1 MAHHKSAKKRIRAN
15 ARKNARN
22 RTYMSS
28 VRTAVKSFR
37 AAVEGGQEGS
47 KVQELFRNA
56 QSMLAKAAAK
66 GMLHKNN
73 VSRRVGR
80 LTQMLHLLEKGEKV
94 QPAIKKKS
102 TAKKAPAA
110 KAAAAKKATASASS
124 KKKTASKKAATKKR

>member
-15 ARKNARN
+15 ARKNSRN
-22 RTYMSS
+22 RTYLSS

-37 AAVEGGQEGS
+37 TAVEGGQEGA

-56 QSMLAKAAAK
+56 QAMLARAAAK

-102 TAKKAPAA
+102 TAKKTPAA
-110 KAAAAKKATASASS
+110 KAAAKKSTASTAAKKKTAAKKASS
-124 KKKTASKKAATKKR
+124 KKR